1 MIHHLL
7 LKTDLGSLKSYVDKL
22 DIDKL
27 KNIPTNSNNLKNKV
41 DKLDVHKLISV
52 PVHLCQVTENILS
65 LKKMYIMLSLQILKI
80 KRLILLV

>member
-22 DIDKL
+22 DIDIL

-41 DKLDVHKLISV
+41 DKLDKLIPV
-52 PVHLCQVTENILS
+52 PVHLHQVSEKILL
-65 LKKMYIMLSLQILKI
+65 LKKMYTMLSLKILKI

>member
-41 DKLDVHKLISV
+41 DKLDKLISV

-80 KRLILLV
+80 ERLILLV

>member
-41 DKLDVHKLISV
+41 DKLDKLIPV
-52 PVHLCQVTENILS
+52 PVHLHQVSEKILL
-65 LKKMYIMLSLQILKI
+65 LKKMYTMLSLKILKI

>member
-27 KNIPTNSNNLKNKV
+27 KNIRTNSNNLKNKV
-41 DKLDVHKLISV
+41 DKLDKLIPV
-52 PVHLCQVTENILS
+52 PVHLHQVSEKILL
-65 LKKMYIMLSLQILKI
+65 LKKMYTMLSLKILKI